1 MTDVEIAE
9 QAIATLHEK
18 LHVATKRAHEIAAD
32 RQRLSYTVF
41 VDGDPSA
48 RADLE
53 KLNAIAIADK
63 IENIK
68 AAIAEANKR
77 LTAARDAVARDAD
90 KEHARNAVAILEDL
104 VALAPK
110 LDELVPHPRPEDGVK
125 FYCQN
130 DPPTCCQ
137 AAKLMAVL
145 VNEHLRALKLTEAS
159 FPKSGHGAANKQDLE
174 REFMKTIAAGWP
186 YLAVQLAPRQR
197 TSVMPGQP
205 PRTPEFTKILGGWGA
220 VIRKSL
226 VQYEQ
231 MNREEAHAA

>member
-9 QAIATLHEK
+9 QAIAALHDK
-18 LHVATKRAHEIAAD
+18 LLVATKRAHEIAAD
-32 RQRLSYTVF
+32 RQRLSYAVF

-90 KEHARNAVAILEDL
+90 KEHARNALATLEEL
-104 VALAPK
+104 VALTPR
-110 LDELVPHPRPEDGVK
+110 LDELVKHPRWPESGVE
-125 FYCQN
+125 FYSQA

-137 AAKLMAVL
+137 AAKLFSDL
-145 VNEHLRALKLTEAS
+145 NEHLRALKLTEAT
-159 FPKSGHGAANKQDLE
+159 FPKHWLGAGHKFDLE
-174 REFMKTIAAGWP
+174 RELMKTITAGWP
-186 YLAVQLAPRQR
+186 RIAVEVAPRQR
-197 TSVMPGQP
+197 AAGGRAWPAPARNPQ
-205 PRTPEFTKILGGWGA
+205 FTRILNGWAA
-220 VIRKSL
+220 VVRKSL
-226 VQYEQ
+226 AQYET
-231 MNREEAHAA
+231 RVAA

>member
-32 RQRLSYTVF
+32 RQRLSYAVF

-90 KEHARNAVAILEDL
+90 KEHARNALATLESL

-110 LDELVPHPRPEDGVK
+110 LDELVRHPRPEDGRE
-125 FYCQN
+125 FYSQS
-130 DPPTCCQ
+130 DPPTCCA
-137 AAKLMAVL
+137 AAKLMSDL
-145 VNEHLRALKLTEAS
+145 VEHLRTLHLTEAS
-159 FPKSGHGAANKQDLE
+159 FPKSWHPVGHKFDLE
-174 REFMKTIAAGWP
+174 REFMKTISAGWP
-186 YLAVQLAPRQR
+186 TVAVDVAPRQR
-197 TSVMPGQP
+197 AAGRHAWPAP
-205 PRTPEFTKILGGWGA
+205 ARTPQFSRILNGWGQ
-220 VIRKSL
+220 VVRKSL
-226 VQYEQ
+226 AQYET
-231 MNREEAHAA
+231 RVAA